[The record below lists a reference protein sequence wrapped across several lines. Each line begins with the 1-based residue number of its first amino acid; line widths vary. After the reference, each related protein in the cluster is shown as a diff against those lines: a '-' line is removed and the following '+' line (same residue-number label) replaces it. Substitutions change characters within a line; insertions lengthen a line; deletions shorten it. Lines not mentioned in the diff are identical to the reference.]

1 MRKGSLKA
9 TFFGSRLPEPVEDF
23 LCDTNPWWSG
33 KPTRP
38 LPSFKRWLF
47 NHVLQR
53 LKSGLAPVTVLRGP
67 RQVGKTTLQ
76 QQIIQYLLAEEGVT
90 PGRIFRIQF
99 DEIPSLKDVAEPIL
113 TLSRWFETQVL
124 KKTFNESARDGEPV
138 YLFFDEVQN
147 LSDWAPQVKALVD
160 HHEVRVLLTG
170 SSALRIEYGRDSLAG
185 RITTLELGP
194 LTLREIAGLRNFGTI
209 PDLLPFNGW
218 KELQRKELWSEL
230 IALGSQYRPIR
241 DRAFEAFSERGG
253 YPVSQARTDRPWEE
267 IADQLNETIIRRVI
281 QHDLRLG
288 ERGRKRDH
296 VLLEELFRLCCR
308 YAGQAPGQ
316 AVFIQELRCAMGANV
331 GWQRVLAYLRFL
343 NDTLL
348 IRLIPPLEIRLKR
361 KKGRPKIALCDHG
374 LRASWLQEI
383 VPLAPAA
390 LGRSHLSDLA
400 GHLAESV
407 TGYYLG
413 SLPGLDLA
421 WFPERGA
428 EPEVDFVITAGEH
441 RIPIEVKYRFRI
453 DPHRDTLGLRAFIEK
468 TVYSAPFGLLI
479 TLTDDVK
486 IEDPRIIAMPLSTLL
501 LLR

>member
-1 MRKGSLKA
+1 MKSTPLEERL
-9 TFFGSRLPEPVEDF
+9 FGLRLPQETEDF
-23 LCDTNPWWSG
+23 LFDTNPWWKG
-33 KPTRP
+33 KPTPR
-38 LPSFKRWLF
+38 LPQYRRWLF
-47 NHVLQR
+47 NQTLQR
-53 LKSGLAPVTVLRGP
+53 LKGGLAPVTVLRGP

-76 QQIIQYLLAEEGVT
+76 QQIIQHLLEEEGIR
-90 PGRIFRIQF
+90 PERIFRVQF
-99 DEIPSLKDVAEPIL
+99 DEIPSLKGIATPIL
-113 TLSRWFETQVL
+113 TLSRWFENRVL
-124 KKTFNESARDGEPV
+124 KKTFNESARDGKPV

-147 LSDWAPQVKALVD
+147 LPDWAPQVKSLVD

-185 RITTLELGP
+185 RITTLELGT
-194 LTLREIAGLRNFGTI
+194 LTLREIAGIRNFGEI
-209 PDLLPFNGW
+209 PVLPSSNGLR
-218 KELQRKELWSEL
+218 EMLRKEFWQEL
-230 IALGSQYRPIR
+230 VNLGRENR
-241 DRAFEAFSERGG
+241 ELRERAFEAFSERGG
-253 YPVSQARTDRPWEE
+253 YPIAQARTDVPWEE

-288 ERGRKRDH
+288 ERGRKRDAG
-296 VLLEELFRLCCR
+296 LLEELFRLCCR

-316 AVFIQELRCAMGANV
+316 AVFIQELRHALAANI

-361 KKGRPKIALCDHG
+361 KKGSPKIALCDHG
-374 LRASWLQEI
+374 LRASWLQEV
-383 VPLAPAA
+383 VPLVPAA
-390 LGRSHLSDLA
+390 LSQSHLSDIA

-407 TGYYLG
+407 AGYYLG
-413 SLPGLDLA
+413 SIPRLDLA

-428 EPEVDFVITAGEH
+428 EPEVDFVVTVGEH

-468 TVYSAPFGLLI
+468 TVYNAPFGLLI
-479 TLTDDVK
+479 TLTDDVQ
-486 IEDPRIIAMPLSTLL
+486 IEDRRIIPMPLSTLL